1 MSIYGFGRMNTNFV
15 SLPLNMQ
22 GRIMLA
28 VQKISSHIN
37 SLEVSNILYG
47 LGKMGAIMSI
57 NDEGN
62 IGNNSQFLIPGFEVK
77 EISAGE
83 LDSSLTGRGT
93 FD

>member
-1 MSIYGFGRMNTNFV
+1 
-15 SLPLNMQ
+15 
-22 GRIMLA
+22 MLA

-57 NDEGN
+57 DDGEN
-62 IGNNSQFLIPGFEVK
+62 ISNNTQFLIPGFEVK

-83 LDSSLTGRGT
+83 LDSSLTGRGM
-93 FD
+93 FY